1 MEADNN
7 VRAIRLTDPK
17 YAQYLINGIRMGQP
31 ILLENI
37 DETLDPFLEPLLQKQ
52 IPKEGMQLKIK
63 LGEDIPYS
71 TDFKLYITT
80 KLPNPHYLP
89 DICIKVT
96 IINFTVTPTGLE
108 DQLLVKVVQVERPDL
123 ETERGNIIVNIST
136 YQKELK
142 DIEDKILKMVSEA
155 SDDILND
162 DELIN
167 KLKESKEKSAQI
179 NTKMTEAQET
189 SKKIN
194 RARDSYRPVAIRGSV
209 LYFVIADLGLIEHM
223 YQYSLDFYIQLFSLR
238 LDKSAKS
245 DKLEERIEILIKD
258 LTWSFYCNIC
268 RGLFEKDK
276 LLYSFLNTTAIMRR
290 AYDCFHV

>member
-1 MEADNN
+1 MENN
-7 VRAIRLTDPK
+7 LRPIRLTDSK
-17 YAQYLINGIRMGQP
+17 YANYLINAIKMGQP
-31 ILLENI
+31 VLLENI

-52 IPKEGMQLKIK
+52 IPKEGGQLKIK
-63 LGEDIPYS
+63 LGEDVAYS

-80 KLPNPHYLP
+80 KLANPHYLP

-96 IINFTVTPTGLE
+96 LINFTVTPSGLE
-108 DQLLVKVVQVERPDL
+108 DQLLVRVVQYEKPEL
-123 ETERGNIIVNIST
+123 ETERGNLIVSISQF
-136 YQKELK
+136 QKELK
-142 DIEDKILKMVSEA
+142 DAEDKILKMVSEA

-167 KLKESKEKSAQI
+167 KLKDSKEKSILI
-179 NTKMTEAQET
+179 NTKMVEAQET

-194 RARDSYRPVAIRGSV
+194 RARDQYRPVAIRGSV

-223 YQYSLDFYIQLFSLR
+223 YQYSLDFFLQLFGLR
-238 LDKSAKS
+238 LEKSTKS

-258 LTWSFYCNIC
+258 ITWSFYSNIC

-276 LLYSFLNTTAIMRR
+276 LLYSFLNATAIQRR
-290 AYDCFHV
+290 AYLSIFTS

>member
-1 MEADNN
+1 
-7 VRAIRLTDPK
+7 V
-17 YAQYLINGIRMGQP
+17 
-31 ILLENI
+31 LLENI
-37 DETLDPFLEPLLQKQ
+37 EETLDQFLEPLLQKQ

-80 KLPNPHYLP
+80 KLANPHYLP

-96 IINFTVTPTGLE
+96 IVNFTVTPSGLE
-108 DQLLVKVVQVERPDL
+108 DQLLVKVVQYEKPEL
-123 ETERGNIIVNIST
+123 ETERGNLIMNIST

-155 SDDILND
+155 SDEILND

-167 KLKESKEKSAQI
+167 KLKESKEKSLLIGA
-179 NTKMTEAQET
+179 KMTEAQET

-194 RARDSYRPVAIRGSV
+194 RARDQYRPVAIRGSV

-223 YQYSLDFYIQLFSLR
+223 YQYSLDFFIQLFGLR

-245 DKLEERIEILIKD
+245 DKIEDRIEILIKD
-258 LTWSFYCNIC
+258 LTWSFYSNIC

-276 LLYSFLNTTAIMRR
+276 LLYSFLNVTAIMRR
-290 AYDCFHV
+290 A